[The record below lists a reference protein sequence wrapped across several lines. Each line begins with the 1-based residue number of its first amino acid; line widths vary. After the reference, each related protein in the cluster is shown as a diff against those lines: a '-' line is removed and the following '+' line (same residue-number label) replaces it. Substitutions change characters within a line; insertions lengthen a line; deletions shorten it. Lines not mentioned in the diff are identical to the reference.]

1 MCELREVFI
10 VSAARTA
17 IGSFL
22 GTLKDFTAPELGGI
36 AIKEALIRANCRP
49 GDVDEVIMGNV
60 VQAGIGQAPAK
71 QAAVK
76 GGIPYSVSCFAVN
89 KVCGSALK
97 AVALAAQAIKLEE
110 KEIVVAGGMESMSKA
125 PHLLWGLREG
135 VKFGDAQIKDS
146 MILDG
151 LWCAFD
157 NVHMGITGEVVAEKF
172 GATREEQD
180 KYALSSHQKAAH
192 AIEKGYFKDEIVPVT
207 VPQKKGDPVIFAVDE
222 GPRRDTALEK
232 LAKLRP
238 AFKKDGTV
246 TAGNASSLNDGGAAV
261 VVASAE
267 GIKSKGLHEPLA
279 RILGTATNGV
289 EPSMV
294 MYAPKGAIEK
304 VLANVGWKIKDV
316 DLFEINEAF
325 SAQLVALIKE
335 LGLDREKVNVHGGAV
350 ALGHPIGAT
359 GARILTTLIYALK
372 HRGLKKG
379 IASLCLGGG
388 DAVAMAIEIVS

>member
-1 MCELREVFI
+1 MCEVRDVFI
-10 VSAARTA
+10 VGAARTA
-17 IGSFL
+17 IGTFL
-22 GTLKDFTAPELGGI
+22 GSLKDFTAPELGGI
-36 AIKEALIRANCRP
+36 AIKEALIRANCRAE
-49 GDVDEVIMGNV
+49 DVDEVIMGNV
-60 VQAGIGQAPAK
+60 VQGGIGQAPAK

-76 GGIPYSVSCFAVN
+76 GGIPYTVSSFAVN

-97 AVALAAQAIKLEE
+97 AVALGVQAIQLEE

-125 PHLLWGLREG
+125 PHVVWGIREG
-135 VKFGDAQIKDS
+135 VKFGDVQMKDS

-180 KYALSSHQKAAH
+180 QYAFSSHQKAVH
-192 AIEKGYFKDEIVPVT
+192 AIEKGYFKDEIVPVS
-207 VPQKKGDPVIFAVDE
+207 VPQRKGDSVIFAVDE
-222 GPRRDTALEK
+222 GPRKDTTVEK
-232 LAKLRP
+232 LTRLRP
-238 AFKKDGTV
+238 VFKKDGTV

-261 VVASAE
+261 VVASMDA
-267 GIKSKGLHEPLA
+267 IKAKGLTQPLA
-279 RILGTATNGV
+279 RILGTTTNGV

-304 VLANVGWKIKDV
+304 LLANVGWKTADV

-325 SAQLVALIKE
+325 SAQLVVLLKE
-335 LGLDREKVNVHGGAV
+335 LNLDREKVNVHGGAV

-372 HRGLKKG
+372 HRGLKRG
-379 IASLCLGGG
+379 VAALCLGGG
-388 DAVAMAIEIVS
+388 DAVAMAVELV

>member
-1 MCELREVFI
+1 MCEVRDVFI
-10 VSAARTA
+10 VGATRTP
-17 IGSFL
+17 IGNFL
-22 GTLKDFTAPELGGI
+22 GSLKDFTAPDLGGI
-36 AIKEALIRANCRP
+36 AIKEALKRANCR
-49 GDVDEVIMGNV
+49 GEDVDEVIMGNV

-76 GGIPYSVSCFAVN
+76 GGVPYSVSCFTIN

-97 AVALAAQAIKLEE
+97 AVALAAQAIQLEE
-110 KEIVVAGGMESMSKA
+110 KEIIVAGGMESMSKA
-125 PHLLWGLREG
+125 PHMVWGLREG
-135 VKFGDAQIKDS
+135 VKFGDVQIKDS

-180 KYALSSHQKAAH
+180 RYAFSSHQKAVH
-192 AIEKGYFKDEIVPVT
+192 AIENGYFKDEIVPVS
-207 VPQKKGDPVIFAVDE
+207 VPQRKGDPVLFAVDE
-222 GPRRDTALEK
+222 GPRKDTALEK

-261 VVASAE
+261 VVASKDAV
-267 GIKSKGLHEPLA
+267 KARGLAQPMA
-279 RILGTATNGV
+279 RILGTTTNGV

-304 VLANVGWKIKDV
+304 LLVNVGWKVGDV

-325 SAQLVALIKE
+325 SAQLVVLIKE
-335 LGLDREKVNVHGGAV
+335 LKLDREKVNVHGGAV

-372 HRGLKKG
+372 HRGLKRG
-379 IASLCLGGG
+379 VASLCLGGG
-388 DAVAMAIEIVS
+388 DAVAMAIELV

>member
-1 MCELREVFI
+1 MCETRDVFI
-10 VSAARTA
+10 ISAARTA
-17 IGSFL
+17 IGVFL
-22 GTLKDFTAPELGGI
+22 GALKDFTAPDLGGF
-36 AIKEALIRANCRP
+36 AIKEAMKRANLK
-49 GDVDEVIMGNV
+49 GEGVDEVIMGNV

-76 GGIPYSVSCFAVN
+76 GGIPYTVSCFAVN

-97 AVALAAQAIKLEE
+97 AVALGAQAIQLEE

-125 PHLLWGLREG
+125 PHLAWGLREG
-135 VKFGDAQIKDS
+135 IKFGDVQLKDS

-157 NVHMGITGEVVAEKF
+157 NVHMGMTGEVVAEKF
-172 GATREEQD
+172 GATRDEQD
-180 KYALSSHQKAAH
+180 QYALSSHQKAVH
-192 AIEKGYFKDEIVPVT
+192 AIDKGYFKDEIVPVA
-207 VPQKKGDPVIFAVDE
+207 VPQRKGDPVIFAVDE

-238 AFKKDGTV
+238 VFKKDGTV
-246 TAGNASSLNDGGAAV
+246 TAGNASSLNDGAAAV
-261 VVASAE
+261 VVASADA
-267 GIKSKGLHEPLA
+267 IKAKGLTPPLA
-279 RILGTATNGV
+279 RILGTTTNGS

-304 VLANVGWKIKDV
+304 LLANVGWKIQDV
-316 DLFEINEAF
+316 ELFEINEAF
-325 SAQLVALIKE
+325 SSQLVVLIKE

-379 IASLCLGGG
+379 VAALCLGGG
-388 DAVAMAIEIVS
+388 DAVAMAVEMV

>member
-1 MCELREVFI
+1 MCELKDVFI

-17 IGSFL
+17 IGNFL
-22 GTLKDFTAPELGGI
+22 GSLKNFKATELGSF
-36 AIKEALIRANCRP
+36 AIKEAVKRA
-49 GDVDEVIMGNV
+49 GISGEDVEEVIMGNV
-60 VQAGIGQAPAK
+60 VSGGLGQAPAK

-76 GGIPYSVSCFAVN
+76 GGIPYTVSCFAVN

-97 AVALAAQAIKLEE
+97 AIALAAQAIWLEE
-110 KEIVVAGGMESMSKA
+110 KDIIVAGGMESMSQA
-125 PHLLWGLREG
+125 PHLIWGAREG
-135 VKFGDAQIKDS
+135 VKFGDMKIKDS

-157 NVHMGITGEVVAEKF
+157 DQHMGMTGEVVAEKF
-172 GATREEQD
+172 GATRQEQD
-180 KYALSSHQKAAH
+180 EYALSSHQKAIH
-192 AIEKGYFKDEIVPVT
+192 AIEKGYFKDEIIPVEI
-207 VPQKKGDPVIFAVDE
+207 PQRKGDPVIFAVDE
-222 GPRRDTALEK
+222 GPRKDAALEK
-232 LAKLRP
+232 LTKLRP

-246 TAGNASSLNDGGAAV
+246 TAGNASSLNDGGSAV
-261 VVASAE
+261 VIASEDAVKE
-267 GIKSKGLHEPLA
+267 KKLKPMA
-279 RILGTATNGV
+279 RILGSTTNGV

-294 MYAPKGAIEK
+294 MYAPKGAIERL
-304 VLANVGWKIKDV
+304 LANVGWKIEDV

-325 SAQLVALIKE
+325 SSQLVVLIKE

-379 IASLCLGGG
+379 VASLCLGGG
-388 DAVAMAIEIVS
+388 DAVAMAVEMA

>member
-1 MCELREVFI
+1 MCELRDVFI
-10 VSAARTA
+10 VGAARTA

-22 GTLKDFTAPELGGI
+22 GTLKNLSAADLGGI
-36 AIKEALIRANCRP
+36 VIKEAVKRAGIKP
-49 GDVDEVIMGNV
+49 EDVDEVIMGNV
-60 VQAGIGQAPAK
+60 VSAGIGQAPAK

-76 GGIPYSVSCFAVN
+76 GGIPYTVSTFAVN

-97 AVALAAQAIKLEE
+97 AVALAAQAIWLEE
-110 KEIVVAGGMESMSKA
+110 KEIIVAGGMESMSQA
-125 PHLLWGLREG
+125 PHLLWGAREG
-135 VKFGDAQIKDS
+135 VKFGDMKLKDS

-157 NVHMGITGEVVAEKF
+157 DQHMGMTGEVIAEKF
-172 GATREEQD
+172 GASREEQD
-180 KYALSSHQKAAH
+180 EYAASSHQKAIH
-192 AIEKGYFKDEIVPVT
+192 ATEKGYLEEEIFPVEI
-207 VPQKKGDPVIFAVDE
+207 PQRKGDPVVFKVDE
-222 GPRRDTALEK
+222 GPRKDATLEK
-232 LAKLRP
+232 LSQLKAV
-238 AFKKDGTV
+238 FKKDGTV
-246 TAGNASSLNDGGAAV
+246 TAGNASSLNDGAAAV

-267 GIKSKGLHEPLA
+267 AVKEKKLQPLA
-279 RILGTATNGV
+279 KILGSTTNGI

-304 VLANVGWKIKDV
+304 LLANVGWKIEDV

-325 SAQLVALIKE
+325 SSQMVVLIKE
-335 LGLDREKVNVHGGAV
+335 MGLDREKINVHGGAV

-379 IASLCLGGG
+379 VAALCLGGG
-388 DAVAMAIEIVS
+388 DAVAMAVEIV